1 MMGVLLLQHPHMVV
15 AGSVIVATSP
25 HGGGRECYCCNIP
38 TWWWLVCVTGVLML
52 QHPHMVVAG
61 LYDGSVLLQH
71 PHVEVAGLYDGS
83 VIVAAPP
90 HGGGWPV

>member
-1 MMGVLLLQHPHMVV
+1 
-15 AGSVIVATSP
+15 
-25 HGGGRECYCCNIP
+25 
-38 TWWWLVCVTGVLML
+38 ML